1 MSENSK
7 NSAGLILAVA
17 VVALLAVGA
26 YFFIGKKDAE
36 QSAPPVSTA
45 TTETTTT
52 EADTDTPPQ
61 PESVQDD
68 KKATEDTVVTET
80 KTLDIPSDKSAE
92 PAPAVD
98 AAAATLPADVASMM
112 GQRTLGA
119 DTAPIKVV
127 EYSSLTC
134 GHCAAFHTQDLA
146 KVKTD
151 YIDTGKVQFI
161 FKEYPLNEQAVIASQ
176 VLRCMP
182 ADTFVNFMGLLF
194 EQQQNWAFVPDYK
207 DKLTQYAKLAGLS
220 EEKINACIDN
230 VDLKKAIVTE
240 MQTANEKYRIA
251 STPTF
256 IVNGGEKIIVGHQPY
271 DFFKSTFD
279 GLLSAQ
285 PATPADPA
293 APATSTDAAAP
304 TEAPKT
310 E

>member
-36 QSAPPVSTA
+36 QSAPSVSTA
-45 TTETTTT
+45 TTEETTPT
-52 EADTDTPPQ
+52 ETDTPPQ
-61 PESVQDD
+61 PEVVQND
-68 KKATEDTVVTET
+68 KKADEGTIVTET
-80 KTLDIPSDKSAE
+80 KTLDIPSDKSAG
-92 PAPAVD
+92 PVPAVD

-134 GHCAAFHTQDLA
+134 GHCSAFHTQDLA
-146 KVKTD
+146 KVKAD

-161 FKEYPLNEQAVIASQ
+161 FKEYPLNEPAVVASQ
-176 VLRCMP
+176 VLRCTP

-220 EEKINACIDN
+220 EDKVNACIDN
-230 VDLKKAIVTE
+230 VELKKAIVTE
-240 MQTANEKYRIA
+240 MQTANEKYKIA

-279 GLLSAQ
+279 GLLNAQ
-285 PATPADPA
+285 PA
-293 APATSTDAAAP
+293 APAAPAAATDAPAP
-304 TEAPKT
+304 AEAPKT

>member
-36 QSAPPVSTA
+36 QPTPPPTSTTA
-45 TTETTTT
+45 TETAPATE
-52 EADTDTPPQ
+52 EPPQ
-61 PESVQDD
+61 PAAEGEM
-68 KKATEDTVVTET
+68 KPAEETVVTET
-80 KTLDIPSDKSAE
+80 KTLDMPSDKAAE
-92 PAPAVD
+92 DKTAEAAPTAD
-98 AAAATLPADVASMM
+98 AAAAALPADVQSMM
-112 GQRTLGA
+112 EPRTLGS
-119 DTAPIKVV
+119 DSAPIKVV

-134 GHCAAFHTQDLA
+134 SHCAAFHNTDLA
-146 KVKTD
+146 KVKAD

-161 FKEYPLNEQAVIASQ
+161 FKEYPLNEPAVVASQ

-194 EQQQNWAFVPDYK
+194 EQQQNWAFVPDFK
-207 DKLTQYAKLAGLS
+207 DKLTQYAKLAGLG
-220 EEKINACIDN
+220 EDKVNACIDN
-230 VDLKKAIVTE
+230 IDLKKAIVTE
-240 MQTANEKYRIA
+240 MQTANEKYKIA

-279 GLLSAQ
+279 GLLSGK
-285 PATPADPA
+285 PAEA
-293 APATSTDAAAP
+293 TDAAAP
-304 TEAPKT
+304 AAEAPKA